1 MGALEDALSGGPPSG
16 EPKAGPVNGGEEDM
30 EILYEE
36 FKCAKDSKAALAAL
50 RQLVKGL
57 K

>member
-36 FKCAKDSKAALAAL
+36 FKGAKDSKAALAAL